1 MDKITD
7 TIEGLMHIKCGD
19 PMFRSDEIFSN
30 AIELLEYMPKMLETA
45 EIQKVKQGLKQH
57 HAGICTE
64 KYGTICPYWECE
76 ASCSKELM
84 ADAMSVIEW
93 LTSNEGAIHV
103 LRNSHWLQKHDHEMS
118 IDGTLFVKWLSELM
132 LNTEDAPIKPSEI
145 INRIEEGGFLRF
157 VEDMNGMVGDP
168 G

>member
-7 TIEGLMHIKCGD
+7 TIEGLMHIQCGD

-30 AIELLEYMPKMLETA
+30 AIELLEYMPRMLETA
-45 EIQKVKQGLKQH
+45 EIQKVKQGLRCCTGLGCH
-57 HAGICTE
+57 HGCEYNGNPI
-64 KYGTICPYWECE
+64 ECGVRLR
-76 ASCSKELM
+76 K
-84 ADAMSVIEW
+84 DALSVIEW
-93 LTSNEGAIHV
+93 LSSNEGAIHV
-103 LRNSHWLQKHDHEMS
+103 LRNSHGMQKHDHEMS

-132 LNTEDAPIKPSEI
+132 LNTEDDPIKPSEI